1 MPIKPV
7 SPPADITGTAAS
19 SLRSLANA
27 AGSALVGDV
36 SVEELE
42 LVAPHRVYTLPFSAI
57 SGDQLTAATFAAW
70 RFLIVAGD
78 RVLGSAEVPAGG
90 GAASVN
96 TGPFARA
103 TAEAIDR
110 IEDLPEV
117 RAEAPEL
124 RILKISALYLVAV
137 WLVGDPQL
145 IIPLAPAP
153 RFVIAGELYTEA
165 AFLDALSQPGVRPV
179 TIPR

>member
-1 MPIKPV
+1 MAIKPV
-7 SPPADITGTAAS
+7 SLPADITGAAAS
-19 SLRSLANA
+19 SLRSLASA
-27 AGSALVGDV
+27 VGSALVGDV
-36 SVEELE
+36 PVEELE

-57 SGDQLTAATFAAW
+57 RGEGLAAATFAAW

-78 RVLGSAEVPAGG
+78 RVLGSAEVPADG
-90 GAASVN
+90 GAANVN

-110 IEDLPEV
+110 IEELPEV
-117 RAEAPEL
+117 RAGAPEL

-145 IIPLAPAP
+145 VIPLAPAP
-153 RFVIAGELYTEA
+153 RFVTAGQAYTEA
-165 AFLDALSQPGVRPV
+165 AFLDALSQPGVRPFSS
-179 TIPR
+179 PR